1 VRFLVDLNLSPRL
14 ALRLREAGHDALH
27 AADLDLFTTAD
38 EQLIEI
44 AREDERF
51 VVSADSDFGTILAR
65 THAQSPSIIFVRR
78 TSGRRVDSLSDLV
91 VANRA
96 ALEDE
101 LVAGSVVVLGEGVVR
116 VRRLPIL

>member
-1 VRFLVDLNLSPRL
+1 MRFLVDLNLSPRL

-27 AADLDLFTTAD
+27 AADLDLFTTTD

-44 AREDERF
+44 AREEERF

-91 VANRA
+91 VANLA

-101 LVAGSVVVLGEGVVR
+101 LIAGSVVVLGEGVVR

>member
-1 VRFLVDLNLSPRL
+1 MRFLVDLNLSPRL

-91 VANRA
+91 VANLA

-101 LVAGSVVVLGEGVVR
+101 LIAGSVVVLGEGVVR

>member
-1 VRFLVDLNLSPRL
+1 MRFLVDLNLSPRL

-27 AADLDLFTTAD
+27 AADLDLFTTTD

-91 VANRA
+91 VANLA

-101 LVAGSVVVLGEGVVR
+101 LIAGSVVVLGEGVVR